1 MNRATRKARV
11 NEMRTRQKE
20 LSSSGIKWLEG
31 PIKLK
36 GKIRPRNKIKVKLKH
51 KVRDSFKI
59 YSSEVKTKPRMGIE
73 RAKPKKRRNIQQMRN
88 LNLNWREGLRVKLE
102 TVGKVGIDSGSYE
115 GIWQAQSL

>member
-59 YSSEVKTKPRMGIE
+59 YSSEVKTKPRIGIE
-73 RAKPKKRRNIQQMRN
+73 RAKPKETEKYSADEK
-88 LNLNWREGLRVKLE
+88 LKTKLE
-102 TVGKVGIDSGSYE
+102 RRPKGKIRNSG
-115 GIWQAQSL
+115 